1 MNQSMLSLFLV
12 LATLAV
18 PVRAA
23 PFEELTHYVP
33 ITGAPPPAA
42 ESKIEVYEFFMWTC
56 PHCMQFEPYLH
67 KWLARKPADVNFVKV
82 PAVFNPASGQL
93 ARAFYALEALGELE
107 RLSDAFFKA
116 LINDRRKLDSETAIA
131 GFVKQFGVDEEKFRK
146 AYVSYAVDAKVRRA
160 EQLAERFKIN
170 SVPKLVVDDRS
181 KTGDGLGSYEQM
193 LEVTDFLIAEARK
206 LRQPG
211 TTTP

>member
-1 MNQSMLSLFLV
+1 MNRLMLAFLIA
-12 LATLAV
+12 LAAV
-18 PVRAA
+18 AGPVRAA

-33 ITGAPPPAA
+33 ISSAPPPAA
-42 ESKIEVYEFFMWTC
+42 DSKIEVYEFFMWTC
-56 PHCMQFEPYLH
+56 PHCMQFEPHLH

-93 ARAFYALEALGELE
+93 ARAFYALETLGELE

-131 GFVKQFGVDEEKFRK
+131 GFVKQFGVDEARFRE
-146 AYVSYAVDAKVRRA
+146 AFNSFAVDAKVRRA
-160 EQLAERFKIN
+160 EQLGKRFKID
-170 SVPKLVVDDRS
+170 SVPKLVVDDRQ

-193 LEVTDFLIAEARK
+193 LAVTDFLIDESRK